1 MTTTLETNQ
10 IYLKEGAID
19 TSNMHLFAPDMQEA
33 FLFLQQYENK
43 PINPVKHQESVM
55 TAFWWKWM
63 PQIKTLK
70 ESNPTMPFK
79 DLITE
84 MLCQLP
90 TNWDAEQVMDMISR
104 TKQSWQKVN

>member
-43 PINPVKHQESVM
+43 PINPIKHQESVM

-70 ESNPTMPFK
+70 

-84 MLCQLP
+84 MLRQLP

-104 TKQSWQKVN
+104 TKQSWQKMN